1 MPFFFVWRFGSDLR
15 IALGQMGI
23 FVWDIQNESATPSD
37 CQVIEG
43 IPWIAVAFHSVCF
56 LVMLLAH
63 TPKFALVS
71 PISPVLQARAEWA
84 ACVLTASESNN
95 WQNVVINI
103 SGSYPAFQR
112 FLIFLSHRQ
121 TIFVSFL
128 DYNSGR
134 SQERKKRLGRNQL
147 LTSDKLRNVKLCL
160 CITIFYFLFAFPLW
174 ILFIHWIY
182 LIFCETLCCNTI
194 TFADGALAVVV
205 DRVCKG
211 KKQKLK

>member
-1 MPFFFVWRFGSDLR
+1 MCRRFLHRWISWLADPPLSYLLSLAHPLIGSPFLAFFFFK

-56 LVMLLAH
+56 LLMPLAQ
-63 TPKFALVS
+63 TPKFAWMS

-95 WQNVVINI
+95 WQNVVISI

-121 TIFVSFL
+121 TIFVSFW
-128 DYNSGR
+128 
-134 SQERKKRLGRNQL
+134 
-147 LTSDKLRNVKLCL
+147 
-160 CITIFYFLFAFPLW
+160 TIIVEVTWDQALFSFRFENYIPAGQFQ
-174 ILFIHWIY
+174 
-182 LIFCETLCCNTI
+182 
-194 TFADGALAVVV
+194 
-205 DRVCKG
+205 R
-211 KKQKLK
+211 

>member
-1 MPFFFVWRFGSDLR
+1 
-15 IALGQMGI
+15 MGI

-43 IPWIAVAFHSVCF
+43 IPCIAVEFHSVCF
-56 LVMLLAH
+56 LLMLLSH
-63 TPKFALVS
+63 TPKFAWVS

-84 ACVLTASESNN
+84 ACVLTASESNS
-95 WQNVVINI
+95 WQNVVIGI
-103 SGSYPAFQR
+103 SGSYPAFQG

-121 TIFVSFL
+121 TILVSFL

-134 SQERKKRLGRNQL
+134 SQERKERQGRNQL
-147 LTSDKLRNVKLCL
+147 LTSDKLRNVKSCL
-160 CITIFYFLFAFPLW
+160 CITIFYFLSAFSLW

-182 LIFCETLCCNTI
+182 LIFGETLCCNTI

-205 DRVCKG
+205 GRVCKG
-211 KKQKLK
+211 QQTKIQINKTLKWTT